1 MQGFCA
7 RHIFRTTNT
16 KKTCEKFVC
25 RDLYSL
31 IVTMI
36 SLLRFCTL
44 TAVVVL
50 LSMQGQEPL
59 GFHQKYLNLL
69 SEDERRSYG
78 FETTQGLIINDRI

>member
-1 MQGFCA
+1 MQGFYA

-16 KKTCEKFVC
+16 KKHAKTSDSVC

-31 IVTMI
+31 ILTMI

-78 FETTQGLIINDRI
+78 FETT